1 MYIVELSLKHTA
13 LPMSVQKKTV
23 EAADEAYATVLS
35 ALKTGQP
42 VILEMTCDKQEGKK
56 LSVLVSELAA
66 VQVYEKSGG
75 TSSSGKAAGFFAMA
89 NE

>member
-23 EAADEAYATVLS
+23 EDASETYATVLN

-42 VILEMTCDKQEGKK
+42 VIIELTCDQQEGKK

-75 TSSSGKAAGFFAMA
+75 ASSSGQAAGFFAMA
-89 NE
+89 ND

>member
-1 MYIVELSLKHTA
+1 
-13 LPMSVQKKTV
+13 MSVQKKTL
-23 EAADEAYATVLS
+23 EAADEAYAAVLN

-42 VILEMTCDKQEGKK
+42 VTLELSCDKQEGKK

-66 VQVYEKSGG
+66 IQVYEKSGV

-89 NE
+89 DD